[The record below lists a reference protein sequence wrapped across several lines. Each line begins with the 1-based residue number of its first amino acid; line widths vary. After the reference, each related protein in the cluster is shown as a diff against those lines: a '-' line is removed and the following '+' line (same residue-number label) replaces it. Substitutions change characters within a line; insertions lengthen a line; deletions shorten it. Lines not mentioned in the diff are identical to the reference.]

1 MISLRHFAVA
11 ALLPLAIAGCDGIT
25 ASLPEQGAPRD
36 LQFYTS
42 GFGGTS
48 ATLTLRGDT
57 VMLTRA
63 PWAFTTGSVVDT
75 IRTVPDAAAWR
86 QFWRAAE
93 SSGVERWKRVYR
105 AENIADGVGWG
116 LRIVARGETIESA
129 GSNAFPDRQGRE
141 HENRETPEYRAF
153 VDALSALVGRRL
165 EGTPGGA

>member
-11 ALLPLAIAGCDGIT
+11 ALLPLAVAGCDGIT
-25 ASLPEQGAPRD
+25 ASLPEQGPPEELEFSTA
-36 LQFYTS
+36 

-48 ATLTLRGDT
+48 ARVTLRGDT

-63 PWAFTTGSVVDT
+63 PWERGPGTVADT
-75 IRTVPDAAAWR
+75 VRAVPDAAAWR

-93 SSGVERWKRVYR
+93 NSGVERWKRRYM

-116 LRIVARGETIESA
+116 LRIVVDGETIESG
-129 GSNAFPDRQGRE
+129 GSNAFPDRDGRE

-153 VDALSALVGRRL
+153 VDALGALVGRRI
-165 EGTPGGA
+165 EGAPGS